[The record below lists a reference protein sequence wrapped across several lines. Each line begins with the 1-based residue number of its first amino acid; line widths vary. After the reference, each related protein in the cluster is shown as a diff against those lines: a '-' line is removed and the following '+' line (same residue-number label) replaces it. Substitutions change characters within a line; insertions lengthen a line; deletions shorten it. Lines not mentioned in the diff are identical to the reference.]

1 MPGETEP
8 LPSTIATDSWP
19 SAFAVASTQRFR
31 ASQRRRMRDA
41 ARHGMIL
48 TVAAAVLNSVLLI
61 FLYSGSA
68 SLVIGINGGVAACAA
83 TGYFA
88 VAGFARRYPEA
99 VLFVMLMV
107 VDLATLGV
115 AMLRPEMGATVA
127 GYLLLL
133 PMVVA
138 LVVPWATRIHVT
150 WLGLHA
156 SLALVGTLLAPPG
169 SLLVTNGVEGMAL
182 LMLAT
187 IVSQFGHVANLR
199 ARAIGFMQ
207 IQRISALNREAHRNH
222 QRLDR
227 LNRLLAESATTD
239 ELTGLRNRLGL
250 ASDLRIL
257 RSRIDRQGERYGVL
271 MLDLDRFKAIN
282 DSLGHVAGDGVL
294 RAVAEV
300 VSAVLRPGDQAY
312 RYGGE
317 EFLVAI
323 RLRDPDDARV
333 AGERIRRAAE
343 QLHLSHPGNP
353 PHGVLT
359 ISVGITTVGR
369 QDLAEDDDAW
379 VARADAALYRAK
391 AAGRNRCE
399 VSG

>member
-1 MPGETEP
+1 
-8 LPSTIATDSWP
+8 
-19 SAFAVASTQRFR
+19 
-31 ASQRRRMRDA
+31 MRDA
-41 ARHGMIL
+41 ARYGMIL
-48 TVAAAVLNSVLLI
+48 TVAAAVLNSALLAL
-61 FLYSGSA
+61 LYPGSA
-68 SLVIGINGGVAACAA
+68 GLMIGINGGVALCA
-83 TGYFA
+83 TIGYVA
-88 VAGFARRYPEA
+88 VAGPARRHPEA
-99 VLFVMLMV
+99 VLFAILVV

-115 AMLRPEMGATVA
+115 AGLRPEMGATVA

-138 LVVPWATRIHVT
+138 LVVPWTTRIHVT
-150 WLGLHA
+150 WLGIHLI
-156 SLALVGTLLAPPG
+156 LALVGTLLAPAG

-182 LMLAT
+182 LALAT

-199 ARAIGFMQ
+199 ARALSFMQ
-207 IQRISALNREAHRNH
+207 IQRISALNRQAQRDHL
-222 QRLDR
+222 RLDR
-227 LNRLLAESATTD
+227 LNQLLAESATTD

-250 ASDLRIL
+250 ASDFRIV

-294 RAVAEV
+294 RAIADV
-300 VSAVLRPGDQAY
+300 VSAVLRPGDRAY

-323 RLRDPDDARV
+323 RLSDPDDARV
-333 AGERIRRAAE
+333 AGERIRRAVE

-353 PHGVLT
+353 PHGVVT

-369 QDLAEDDDAW
+369 PELAEDDGVW